1 MNEKRKPAGLILSA
15 GFSSRMNDFK
25 PLMKIGGRTPLEML
39 AESFSI
45 AGIED
50 IFVVV
55 GHNADL
61 VRKYI
66 DEELADKNLNI
77 VFNGDYTEGM
87 FTSVKAGV
95 RAVIENGNESILMTP
110 VDIPFIP
117 PYVIKAA
124 LRAHE
129 ENPGFF
135 TVPCFNGKKGHP
147 LCIPEEYFNEILES
161 SGENGLKSVTSLHED
176 KFIRIE
182 THAEGITL
190 DMDTPEA
197 YEQLLEFFEKNK
209 YPDEEKCWK
218 ILHRMQTPSHVVRH
232 CLAVADT
239 GIAIAE
245 ELNAHE
251 KNMDVPLVKAAGM
264 LHDVLRVEKRHW
276 EAGAKLMLDYGYP
289 EVADIVDAHMNYIPE
304 VPVTYIDEKNII
316 CLSDKLRQEDML
328 VTLEERLEPVKKKW
342 KDNPEALE
350 IIETKINAAAAVVD
364 YINDCIGGDIYDVLR
379 ERDEKR
385 KEAEAGNPKPRR
397 LVLIRHG
404 ETQKHKS
411 RIFLGQK
418 DVPLDDEGRDQCMH
432 VGIEMQHFNIQSSCI
447 YTSTLSRAVESAE
460 IIAGELGDSFEIVKF
475 PEFSEMKL
483 GHWDGLFI
491 EDIKERFPEEYNARG
506 KDLVNYRI
514 DDDAE
519 NFVDL
524 QKRAMKKL
532 DEIIAS
538 TENDI
543 VLVSHSGVLR
553 VIKCA
558 LQNRPLDDIKRMKFD
573 RGTYDIMEIPLEYEA
588 ALKEKL
594 KK

>member
-1 MNEKRKPAGLILSA
+1 MNDKRRPVGLILSA
-15 GFSSRMNDFK
+15 GFSSRMKDFK
-25 PLMKIGGRTPLEML
+25 PLMKIGGRTPLQML
-39 AESFSI
+39 IESFSI
-45 AGIED
+45 AGIKD

-55 GHNADL
+55 GHNADKI
-61 VRKYI
+61 RGYI
-66 DEELADKNLNI
+66 NEHFADKNINI
-77 VFNGDYTEGM
+77 VLNEKYADGM
-87 FTSVKAGV
+87 FTSVKAGI
-95 RAVIENGNESILMTP
+95 RAAAENGSGCVLMTP
-110 VDIPFIP
+110 VDIPLIP

-124 LRAHE
+124 IKAHE
-129 ENPGFF
+129 EHPGYF
-135 TVPCFNGKKGHP
+135 TVPCFEGKKGHP
-147 LCIPEEYFNEILES
+147 LCIPEEYFSEILES

-176 KFIRIE
+176 KFIRID

-197 YEQLLEFFEKNK
+197 YSKLLEFYEKNK

-218 ILHRMQTPSHVVRH
+218 ILYRMQTPSHVLRH

-245 ELNAHE
+245 ELNKHGMD
-251 KNMDVPLVKAAGM
+251 MDVPLVEAAGM
-264 LHDVLRVEKRHW
+264 LHDVLRVEKKHW
-276 EAGAKLMLDYGYP
+276 EAGAKLLLDYGYP

-316 CLSDKLRQEDML
+316 CLSDKLRQEETL

-342 KDNPEALE
+342 KDDPEALN
-350 IIETKINAAAAVVD
+350 IIETKINAADAVVK
-364 YINDCIGGDIYDVLR
+364 YIDKCIDGDIYDVLR
-379 ERDEKR
+379 ERDAAK
-385 KEAEAGNPKPRR
+385 KEVEAGKPKPRR

-404 ETQKHKS
+404 ETEKHKS

-432 VGIEMQHFNIQSSCI
+432 VGIEMQHFGIETDII
-447 YTSTLSRAVESAE
+447 YTSTLSRAVESAQ
-460 IIAGELGDSFEIVKF
+460 IIADAMGGGLSVVRE

-491 EDIKERFPEEYNARG
+491 DDIKERFPEEYEARG
-506 KDLVNYRI
+506 RDLVNYRI
-514 DDDAE
+514 DDEAE

-538 TENDI
+538 SEGDI
-543 VLVSHSGVLR
+543 MLVSHSGVLR

-558 LQNRPLDDIKRMKFD
+558 LQNRPLEDIKRMKFD
-573 RGTYDIMEIPLEYEA
+573 RGTYDIMEIPPGYEA
-588 ALKEKL
+588 SLKTE
-594 KK
+594 

>member
-1 MNEKRKPAGLILSA
+1 MNDNRRPAGLILSA
-15 GFSSRMNDFK
+15 GFSSRMKDFK
-25 PLMKIGGRTPLEML
+25 PLMDIGGRTPLQML

-45 AGIED
+45 ASIKD

-61 VRKYI
+61 IRGYI
-66 DEELADKNLNI
+66 KDHLADKELNI
-77 VFNGDYTEGM
+77 VVNEDYADGM

-95 RAVIENGNESILMTP
+95 RAAMERGNECVLMTP
-110 VDIPFIP
+110 VDIPLIP

-124 LRAHE
+124 LKAHE
-129 ENPGFF
+129 EHPGCF

-147 LCIPEEYFNEILES
+147 LCIPEEFFEEILAS
-161 SGENGLKSVTSLHED
+161 GGENGLKSVTSLHED
-176 KFIRIE
+176 KFVRID

-197 YEQLLEFFEKNK
+197 YENLLGFYDKNK

-218 ILHRMQTPSHVVRH
+218 ILYRMQTPSHVVRH

-245 ELNAHE
+245 ELNKHGFD
-251 KNMDVPLVKAAGM
+251 MDVPLVRAAGM
-264 LHDVLRVEKRHW
+264 LHDVLRVEKKHW
-276 EAGAKLMLDYGYP
+276 EAGAKLLLDYGYP

-316 CLSDKLRQEDML
+316 CLSDKLRQEESL

-342 KDNPEALE
+342 KDNPEALQV
-350 IIETKINAAAAVVD
+350 IETKINAADAVVKFID
-364 YINDCIGGDIYDVLR
+364 KCIDGDIYDVLR
-379 ERDEKR
+379 ERDRKK
-385 KEAEAGNPKPRR
+385 KEAEAGKPKPRR

-418 DVPLDDEGRDQCMH
+418 DVPLDDEGKDQCLH
-432 VGIEMQHFNIQSSCI
+432 VGIEMQHFNIDSDTI

-460 IIAGELGDSFEIVKF
+460 IIAGAMGEGHSVVQV

-491 EDIKERFPEEYNARG
+491 EEIRERFPDEYEERG
-506 KDLVNYRI
+506 RDLVNYRI
-514 DDDAE
+514 DDEAE

-524 QKRAMKKL
+524 QERAMKKL
-532 DEIIAS
+532 NEIIAS
-538 TENDI
+538 TEGDI

-558 LQNRPLDDIKRMKFD
+558 LQKRPIEDIKRMKFD
-573 RGTYDIMEIPLEYEA
+573 RGTYDIMEIPGDYDPNTG
-588 ALKEKL
+588 K
-594 KK
+594 

>member
-1 MNEKRKPAGLILSA
+1 MNDKRKPAGLILSA
-15 GFSSRMNDFK
+15 GFSSRMKDFK
-25 PLMKIGGRTPLEML
+25 PLMKIGGRTPLQML

-55 GHNADL
+55 GHNADMI
-61 VRKYI
+61 REYI
-66 DEELADKNLNI
+66 EKDLADKDLNI
-77 VFNGDYTEGM
+77 VLNENYADGM

-95 RAVIENGNESILMTP
+95 RAAMKNGNECVLMTP
-110 VDIPFIP
+110 VDIPLIP
-117 PYVIKAA
+117 PYVIKVA
-124 LRAHE
+124 LKAHE
-129 ENPGFF
+129 EAPGYF

-147 LCIPEEYFNEILES
+147 LCIPDEYFEEILES
-161 SGENGLKSVTSLHED
+161 SGENGLKSVTSQHED
-176 KFIRIE
+176 KFIRID

-197 YEQLLEFFEKNK
+197 YENLLEFFEKNK

-245 ELNAHE
+245 ELNKHGLD
-251 KNMDVPLVKAAGM
+251 MDVPLVKAAGM
-264 LHDVLRVEKRHW
+264 LHDVLRVEKKHW
-276 EAGAKLMLDYGYP
+276 EAGAKLLLDYGYP

-316 CLSDKLRQEDML
+316 CLSDKLRQEETL

-342 KDNPEALE
+342 KDDPEALHV
-350 IIETKINAAAAVVD
+350 IETKINAADAVVK
-364 YINDCIGGDIYDVLR
+364 YIDKCIDGDIYDVLR
-379 ERDEKR
+379 ERDIKK
-385 KEAEAGNPKPRR
+385 KEAEAGKPKPRR

-418 DVPLDDEGRDQCMH
+418 DIPLDEEGRDQCRH
-432 VGIEMQHFNIQSSCI
+432 VGIEMQHFNIESDRI

-460 IIAGELGDSFEIVKF
+460 IIAEALGDSFKVVEV

-491 EDIKERFPEEYNARG
+491 EDIKERFPEEYSARG
-506 KDLVNYRI
+506 EDLVNYRI

-519 NFVDL
+519 NFVNL
-524 QKRAMKKL
+524 QERAMKKL
-532 DEIIAS
+532 NEIIAS
-538 TENDI
+538 TEGDI
-543 VLVSHSGVLR
+543 MLVSHSGVLR

-558 LQNRPLDDIKRMKFD
+558 LQNRPLEDIKKMKFD
-573 RGTYDIMEIPLEYEA
+573 RGTYDIMEIPPEYDPN
-588 ALKEKL
+588 K
-594 KK
+594 